1 MGQSLGLVLGVAGAV
16 VGGIATGGTSWAIQ
30 AGFLAG
36 GLLGAI
42 LTPHKLPQLPDIRV
56 QDAAYGKYIPRL
68 YGKYRLSGN
77 VIWTGPAHEHSQSGK
92 GMGGKGN
99 QPYVTM
105 SLAVG
110 LCAGPITAVTR
121 IWANGKL
128 IYDITNPSN
137 FQAISGSA
145 QMVTNFTVYPGDENQ
160 LPDPIIQSYEGAGNV
175 PGHRGLAY
183 VVFNELNLQNWGNYV
198 PSLSFEVVKSGAPTY
213 VLSGAQSVP
222 PSPAMVPALV
232 GNVTRNIGSYIDNAG
247 NVWGWQYG
255 LSQPSATSNTA
266 QPFKLTPYGVEWMA
280 PPVNIGLSFPVS
292 NGHCQDDQGILCTD
306 GLFRQNNGAVW
317 NTGLPLGLITTP
329 TYIKAGGKIYITNQV
344 GNTTGPLYISTPVV
358 QASTT
363 PPTIV
368 TGAYAGDSLYLLGV
382 TANYI
387 YAVSIYGAN
396 QYCLLRL
403 DMQGNLVSVLD
414 GPSFAKYSS
423 LSCGQ
428 VVNDNLIYINGQN
441 GHIWV
446 WSGSGSAIDTGMT
459 GSQSGN
465 QSLLN
470 VISQG
475 NIAYFSDFAFGYT
488 FGAQVLNA
496 NAADLSLA
504 SVVAAECQY
513 AGLQSSQ
520 YDTTQLTDQ
529 ILGYAIT
536 GNSSPRDALAPLMST
551 YFFDACDTGGP
562 LKFVRRGGTP
572 VMTIPW
578 GDLGADSDSQSH
590 TALNPL
596 QETITQEFD
605 LPRQVTLTYAS
616 ANADYNPGLQP
627 ETMPQT
633 TSNLDEPINVP
644 IVLADNDAKARV
656 QTMLWERWIKRRSF
670 QFSLQL
676 KYLALEP
683 GDVVTV
689 INQFGTSID
698 LRVTK
703 ITNDGKGSLNV
714 SADPSVPQIY
724 PNPATYVAQGGVSAG
739 FTKQSVPYNGSTI
752 LRLLDVPP
760 LRDQDTTAA
769 LYLAACGFNSAW
781 PGAAVDISRDDV
793 NFSQITSV
801 TGQAAIGLT
810 VNALGN
816 YTGGNFPDEGN
827 ALQVQLYNASQSLSS
842 VPYASFLNGANA
854 ALVGGE
860 LIFFR
865 TATQTGAGAYTLTGL
880 VRGVKGTGA
889 AIGNHTSGETFV
901 LLDATKLVQVGIN
914 LTDIGQPLYFEPFL
928 LNVFGNTPGS
938 ITQVTP
944 VRARVKPL
952 APHLLAAGKG
962 SASGAAGDVTLKWIR
977 RARVNTTW
985 ISGTDVPLDES
996 AETYNV
1002 TVLNAAGASVR
1013 QLTVS
1018 GPFTA
1023 PAQPTWVY
1031 AAAQIA
1037 TDGFTTGNTITFQVY
1052 QNSDQGV
1059 PGYVSTT
1066 SIEL

>member
-1 MGQSLGLVLGVAGAV
+1 MGQSVGLLLGVAGAV
-16 VGGIATGGTSWAIQ
+16 AGGILSGGASWAIG

-36 GLLGAI
+36 NLVGTI
-42 LTPHKLPQLPDIRV
+42 LTPHKQPELADIRV

-77 VIWTGPAHEHSQSGK
+77 VIWVGPAHEHSQSGK

-105 SLAVG
+105 SLGVA
-110 LCAGPITAVTR
+110 LCKGPITAVTR

-128 IYDITNPSN
+128 IYDISNPSN

-160 LPDPIIQSYEGAGNV
+160 TADPVMQSYLGAANV
-175 PGHRGLAY
+175 PAYRGLAY
-183 VVFNELNLQNWGNYV
+183 VVFNELNLQNWGNYL
-198 PSLSFEVVKSGAPTY
+198 PSLSFEVIKNGTPTY
-213 VLSGAQSVP
+213 VASGVQQVQN
-222 PSPAMVPALV
+222 SPAMVPTLI
-232 GNVTRNIGSYIDNAG
+232 GSVTRSVGVYMDNAG

-255 LSQPSATSNTA
+255 LTLPGLSSNTA
-266 QPFKLTPYGVEWMA
+266 QPFKMTPYGTEWLT
-280 PPVNIGLSFPVS
+280 PPVNIGGTFHVPL
-292 NGHCQDDQGILCTD
+292 GHCQDDQGILCTD
-306 GLFRQNNGAVW
+306 GLFRQCNGAVW
-317 NTGLPLGLITTP
+317 NTGLPLGLITSP
-329 TYIKAGGKIYITNQV
+329 TYIRANGKIFVTNNLGLSAGPVYI
-344 GNTTGPLYISTPVV
+344 ITPVL
-358 QASTT
+358 QGSTT

-368 TGAYAGDSLYLLGV
+368 TGGWTGDDVVLIGV

-387 YAVSIYGAN
+387 YGITPYSAGAN
-396 QYCLLRL
+396 QHALLRL
-403 DMQGNLVSVLD
+403 DMSGNLVAVLD
-414 GPSFAKYSS
+414 SGSAYANVA
-423 LSCGQ
+423 CGQ
-428 VVNDNLIYINGQN
+428 VVNDNLVYFSNSTNIYA
-441 GHIWV
+441 
-446 WSGSGSAIDTGMT
+446 WSGSGAAQVVQPFAS
-459 GSQSGN
+459 SGN
-465 QSLLN
+465 RSIIN
-470 VISQG
+470 VISPG
-475 NIAYFSDFAFGYT
+475 NIAFASDFAVGTT
-488 FGAQVLNA
+488 FSAQVLSPNA
-496 NAADLSLA
+496 SDISLS
-504 SVVAAECQY
+504 SVVAAECSY

-520 YDTTQLTDQ
+520 YDVTQLTDIVQ
-529 ILGYAIT
+529 GYAIT
-536 GNSSPRDALAPLMST
+536 SNASARDALSPLMST

-578 GDLGADSDSQSH
+578 DDLGADPDGRSQA
-590 TALNPL
+590 ALNPL
-596 QETITQEFD
+596 VETITQEFE
-605 LPRQVTLTYAS
+605 LPRQMTLTYAS
-616 ANADYNPGLQP
+616 ANTDYNPATQREP
-627 ETMPQT
+627 MPQT
-633 TSNLDEPINVP
+633 TSNLDEAVNVP
-644 IVLADNDAKARV
+644 LVLADNDAKVRV
-656 QTMLWERWIKRRSF
+656 QTMLWERWIKRQSF
-670 QFSLQL
+670 QFSLQM

-683 GDVVTV
+683 GDVVSTT
-689 INQFGTSID
+689 NPQTGTTYN
-698 LRVTK
+698 LRIAK
-703 ITNDGKGSLNV
+703 CSADGKNTLSITG
-714 SADPSVPQIY
+714 DPSVPQIY
-724 PNPATYVAQGGVSAG
+724 PNPATYVAQGGVSSG
-739 FTKQSVPYNGSTI
+739 FTQQSVPYNGSTI

-769 LYLAACGFNSAW
+769 LYLAACGFNGAW

-801 TGQAAIGLT
+801 TGQAVIGQT
-810 VNALGN
+810 TSALGG
-816 YTGGNFPDEGN
+816 YSGGNFPDEGN
-827 ALQVQLYNASQSLSS
+827 ALTVQLYNTSQTLSS

-860 LIFFR
+860 LVYFR
-865 TATQTGAGAYTLTGL
+865 TAAQTGAGAYTLTGL

-889 AIGNHTSGETFV
+889 AIGSHTSGETFV

-928 LNVFGNTPGS
+928 LNIFGNTPGS
-938 ITQVTP
+938 VTQVTP

-952 APHLLAAGKG
+952 SPHLLAAGKG

-977 RARVNTTW
+977 RARVNTSW

-1002 TVLNAAGASVR
+1002 TVLNAGGATVR

-1031 AAAQIA
+1031 TAAQIA
-1037 TDGFTTGNTITFQVY
+1037 TDGFSTGNTVTFQVY

-1059 PGYVSTT
+1059 PGYVSTAT
-1066 SIEL
+1066 ITL

>member
-1 MGQSLGLVLGVAGAV
+1 MGQSVGLLLGVAGAV
-16 VGGIATGGTSWAIQ
+16 VGGVLGGPLGAQ

-36 GLLGAI
+36 NLIGTLLM
-42 LTPHKLPQLPDIRV
+42 PHKQPELADIRV

-77 VIWTGPAHEHSQSGK
+77 VIWVGPAHEHSQSGK

-105 SLAVG
+105 SLAVA

-160 LPDPIIQSYEGAGNV
+160 TADPIMQSYLGAANV
-175 PGHRGLAY
+175 PAHRGMAY
-183 VVFNELNLQNWGNYV
+183 VVFNELNLQNWGNYL
-198 PSLSFEVVKSGAPTY
+198 PSLSFEVVKSGVPTY
-213 VLSGAQSVP
+213 VKSGAQVP
-222 PSPAMVPALV
+222 NSPAMVPALIGSASRSV
-232 GNVTRNIGSYIDNAG
+232 GSYIDNSG
-247 NVWGWQYG
+247 TVWGWQYG
-255 LSQPSATSNTA
+255 LTSPSLTSNTA
-266 QPFKLTPYGVEWMA
+266 QPFKMTPNGTEWTA
-280 PPVNIGLSFPVS
+280 PPVNVGASFPVPL
-292 NGHCQDDQGILCTD
+292 GHCQDDQGMLFTD
-306 GLFRQNNGAVW
+306 GLFRKNNGEVW
-317 NTGLPLGLITTP
+317 SIGMSLGLITSP
-329 TYIKAGGKIYITNQV
+329 TYIKAGGKVFVTNQV
-344 GNTTGPLYISTPVV
+344 GNSVGPVYIITPVL
-358 QASTT
+358 SGSPT

-368 TGAYAGDSLYLLGV
+368 TGPYTGDSISLLGV

-387 YAVSIYGAN
+387 YGVSIYGAN

-403 DMQGNLVSVLD
+403 DMLGNLVSVLD
-414 GPSFAKYSS
+414 GPSFSKYSS

-428 VVNDNLIYINGQN
+428 VVNDNLIYFNAQN
-441 GHIWV
+441 GHV
-446 WSGSGSAIDTGMT
+446 WQWTPTAGAVDTGMP
-459 GSQSGN
+459 GSNSGN

-470 VISQG
+470 VISPG
-475 NIAYFSDFAFGYT
+475 NIVFFSDFAFGTT
-488 FGAQVLNA
+488 FGAQVLNP
-496 NAADLSLA
+496 NASDLSLS
-504 SVVAAECQY
+504 SVVASECQY

-520 YDTTQLTDQ
+520 YDVSQLTDTM
-529 ILGYAIT
+529 LGYAIT
-536 GNSSPRDALAPLMST
+536 SNASARDALSPLMSA

-562 LKFVRRGGTP
+562 LKFVRRGGAP

-578 GDLGADSDSQSH
+578 DDLGADPDGRSQ
-590 TALNPL
+590 AAQNPL
-596 QETITQEFD
+596 VETITQEFE
-605 LPRQVTLTYAS
+605 LPRQVTLSYAS
-616 ANADYNPGLQP
+616 ANTDYNPGAQREP
-627 ETMPQT
+627 MPQT
-633 TSNLDEPINVP
+633 TSNLDEAVNVP
-644 IVLADNDAKARV
+644 LVLADNDAKVRV
-656 QTMLWERWIKRRSF
+656 QTMLWERWIKRQSF
-670 QFSLQL
+670 QFAVQM

-683 GDVVTV
+683 GDVVSTT
-689 INQFGTSID
+689 NPQTGATYS
-698 LRVTK
+698 LRITK
-703 ITNDGKGSLNV
+703 ISADGKNTLSITG
-714 SADPSVPQIY
+714 DPSVPQIY
-724 PNPATYVAQGGVSAG
+724 PNPATYVAQGGVSSG
-739 FTKQSVPYNGSTI
+739 FTQQSVPYNGSTI

-760 LRDQDTTAA
+760 LRDQDTSTA
-769 LYLAACGFNSAW
+769 LYLAACGFNSSW

-801 TGQAAIGLT
+801 TGQAVIGQT
-810 VNALGN
+810 TSALGG
-816 YTGGNFPDEGN
+816 YAGGNFPDEGN
-827 ALQVQLYNASQSLSS
+827 ALTVQLYNTSQTLSS

-854 ALVGGE
+854 ALVGSE

-901 LLDATKLVQVGIN
+901 LLDATKLVQVAIN
-914 LTDIGQPLYFEPFL
+914 ITDIGQPLYFEPFL
-928 LNVFGNTPGS
+928 LNIFGNTPGS
-938 ITQVTP
+938 VTQVTP

-977 RARVNTTW
+977 RARVGTSW
-985 ISGTDVPLDES
+985 VSGTDVPLDES

-1002 TVLNAAGASVR
+1002 TVLNAVGATVR

-1023 PAQPTWVY
+1023 PAQPTWAY
-1031 AAAQIA
+1031 TAAQIA
-1037 TDGFTTGNTITFQVY
+1037 ADGFTTGNAITFQVY

-1066 SIEL
+1066 TITL